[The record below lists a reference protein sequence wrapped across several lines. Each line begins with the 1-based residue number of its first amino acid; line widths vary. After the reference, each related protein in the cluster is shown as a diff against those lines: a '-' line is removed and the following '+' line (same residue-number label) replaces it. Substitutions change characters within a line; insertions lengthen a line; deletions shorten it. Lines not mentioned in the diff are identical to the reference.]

1 MTLGFAVIVRENG
14 AHSTG
19 VATMQRWRGRLTYNG
34 TMDYFRF
41 SEEHGKEWAFTA
53 HEFWRRLY
61 RDTSYSRV
69 LTRAQEQ
76 AVTDYLED
84 VPRYAR
90 WRKEHDPEAKTNLL
104 SESFVADFM
113 DIKASHRLPEAWA
126 MITTMMKDGVLAT
139 NVAQLSNWVNML
151 AHVYKPAEWDT
162 MRAAFEDGLQ
172 WLTTQPGEPRHP
184 FDNLYV
190 FLVARTLGQQDP
202 LASMKVAQSVASDPV
217 PERVASRWM
226 TVMQHTDQGDAW
238 WKALMQAHGA
248 ADMQRPPL
256 LELPDPNKWLQRR
269 ERNYQAWWRYAP
281 EMEASPEFGA
291 MVDWVRGLRATPE
304 IEMTLPSL
312 S

>member
-1 MTLGFAVIVRENG
+1 
-14 AHSTG
+14 
-19 VATMQRWRGRLTYNG
+19 MQRWRGRLTYNG

-104 SESFVADFM
+104 SESFVAYFM

-162 MRAAFEDGLQ
+162 MRAAFEDGL
-172 WLTTQPGEPRHP
+172 
-184 FDNLYV
+184 
-190 FLVARTLGQQDP
+190 
-202 LASMKVAQSVASDPV
+202 
-217 PERVASRWM
+217 
-226 TVMQHTDQGDAW
+226 
-238 WKALMQAHGA
+238 
-248 ADMQRPPL
+248 
-256 LELPDPNKWLQRR
+256 
-269 ERNYQAWWRYAP
+269 
-281 EMEASPEFGA
+281 
-291 MVDWVRGLRATPE
+291 
-304 IEMTLPSL
+304 
-312 S
+312 